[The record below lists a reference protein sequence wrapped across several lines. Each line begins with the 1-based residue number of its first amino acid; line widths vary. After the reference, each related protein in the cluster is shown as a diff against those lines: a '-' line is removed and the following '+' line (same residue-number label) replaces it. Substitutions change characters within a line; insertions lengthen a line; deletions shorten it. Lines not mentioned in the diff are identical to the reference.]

1 LNKRE
6 EKNYIYN
13 EKNLFFICFV
23 YFFRLYTDYLEIK
36 IGENPN
42 FILGNNISLN
52 GGVLK
57 GDGCTVGW

>member
-6 EKNYIYN
+6 EKNDIYN
-13 EKNLFFICFV
+13 EKNLFLFVLFI
-23 YFFRLYTDYLEIK
+23 FRLYTDYLEIK

-57 GDGCTVGW
+57 GDGCSVGW